1 MYPVQKLRGIKNRL
15 FNHFSRWSVAAY
27 KSNDL
32 WYLKKQTFWFTDLK
46 KVLVGF
52 KWCLLTK
59 KCWISSSSASNSVQD
74 LFLSFDP
81 QPNTT
86 VASKLLCCFECLEHL
101 PMHTHPPPTH
111 TCTHTLPEYPL
122 GSFWIFIKETPTAA
136 TDRWAGVLTPGSG
149 SLPIKTHRT
158 KNIPPH
164 WPRQQTFTSTKTRS
178 LPASMSCPSCCST
191 QHSFKS
197 IYMSCVINPISSGS
211 SCSVKKKKKK
221 KKREK
226 SICLVLLENEYLYC
240 IFLWLCICMW
250 FVFIHMHVYFKSFS
264 PSKTAWIRGSYA
276 YCANLK
282 IEVRAEFLLSY
293 NTICCFIGTV
303 PSSCLT
309 EHLPSIQNY
318 YLSHYLVIC
327 NWKHT
332 VITIQLI
339 KIANLVNKRCI

>member
-86 VASKLLCCFECLEHL
+86 VTSKLLCCFECLEHL
-101 PMHTHPPPTH
+101 PMHTHPPTH

-211 SCSVKKKKKK
+211 SCSVKKKKEKEAEGKK
-221 KKREK
+221 YLFGSFRKWV
-226 SICLVLLENEYLYC
+226 SILYLFMAVYLHVICVYTYARVLL
-240 IFLWLCICMW
+240 IFLPFKDCLHQRQLCLLCQLKNRG
-250 FVFIHMHVYFKSFS
+250 KSGV
-264 PSKTAWIRGSYA
+264 PAELQYHLLLYW
-276 YCANLK
+276 YCA
-282 IEVRAEFLLSY
+282 EFMPHWTPPKHPKLLPITLFS
-293 NTICCFIGTV
+293 
-303 PSSCLT
+303 
-309 EHLPSIQNY
+309 HL
-318 YLSHYLVIC
+318 
-327 NWKHT
+327 
-332 VITIQLI
+332 
-339 KIANLVNKRCI
+339 